1 MTPVDPATGTFDFV
15 LPSLGAD
22 MDSGRVVEWR
32 VEIGDHVSRGDIVAV
47 VETEKSDIDVEI
59 WHDGIVEQYLVELGD
74 EITVG
79 TPIARMIGEG
89 PSTRVEAP
97 DDAQPEVEAV
107 RSVSEPNG
115 GGPPVAGAG
124 QVLAS
129 PYARRLAAERGV
141 DLREVRGSGPHGAVT
156 AADLTAAHATQPS
169 DRRDGGRPPSG
180 SDATSMRRVIAERMA
195 RSNREIPHY
204 HLLRQV
210 DITDLLAWLATEN
223 ESRPIS
229 ARVLPAA
236 CYVQAVARAA
246 ARHPEL
252 NGFWTD
258 DHFVAGPAVNVAMAI
273 SLRRGGLVAPHIAS
287 TDELSVGEIMERLSE
302 MVAAARSGNLRSQWM
317 TGSTITVTNLG
328 DSGADLVHGVISPP
342 QVALV
347 GIGRPVRR
355 PWVVEDEIVVRT
367 IVDITL
373 AADHRATDGVAGSRF
388 LDTLAAQLERREF
401 QPPEEKS

>member
-1 MTPVDPATGTFDFV
+1 MTPVDRETGTFDFV

-32 VEIGDHVSRGDIVAV
+32 VEIGDHVGRGDIVAV

-89 PSTRVEAP
+89 PSTRVAEPAT
-97 DDAQPEVEAV
+97 E
-107 RSVSEPNG
+107 RSGADVP
-115 GGPPVAGAG
+115 PPVPQRNGIEPPEAGAG

-141 DLREVRGSGPHGAVT
+141 DLAEVRGSGPRGAVT
-156 AADLTAAHATQPS
+156 AADLTAPHPT
-169 DRRDGGRPPSG
+169 PPSQT
-180 SDATSMRRVIAERMA
+180 DPRSMRRVIADRMA

-229 ARVLPAA
+229 ARILPAA

-246 ARHPEL
+246 ARHPAL

-258 DHFVAGPAVNVAMAI
+258 DQFVAGPTVNVAMAI

-287 TDELSVGEIMERLSE
+287 TDQLSVAEIMEHLTE
-302 MVAAARSGNLRSQWM
+302 MVAAARSGNLKSRWM
-317 TGSTITVTNLG
+317 TGSTITITNLG

-355 PWVVEDEIVVRT
+355 PWVVGDDIVVRT
-367 IVDITL
+367 IVDVTL
-373 AADHRATDGVAGSRF
+373 AADHRATDGVSGSRF

-401 QPPEEKS
+401 EDPEGES